1 MKKIIVIPARHAS
14 TRLPGKPLREIC
26 GKSILYMVYEKAAL
40 SRLKDEVIIA
50 TDDERIR
57 EAGESFGAEVVMT
70 SVDCKSGTDRC
81 REAIQGRDADIIVN
95 LQGDEPFIRPD
106 MIDTLFDA
114 MVKGHLDMATLCSP
128 IIDEEEYTNPNTV
141 KVVLDKSGF
150 ALYFSRSPIPYLR
163 SAANCD
169 TRKRVPGI
177 ANFEFQTQNQQS
189 GHLSPLTFHLSP
201 YIYKHIGIYAFSRS
215 FLEKYVS
222 MEKSPL
228 EEAESLEQLRVLE
241 NGYRIKVLLTDY
253 NGFGIDTEE
262 DLDRANTVMLRQ
274 KKG

>member
-1 MKKIIVIPARHAS
+1 MKKIIIIPARYAS

-26 GKSILYMVYEKAAL
+26 GKSIIYMVYEKAML

-57 EAGESFGAEVVMT
+57 QAGEAFGAEAVMT
-70 SVDCKSGTDRC
+70 SPDCRSGTDRC
-81 REAIQGRDADIIVN
+81 REAIQGKGADIIVN

-106 MIDTLFDA
+106 MIDVLFDEMA
-114 MVKGHLDMATLCSP
+114 KEHLDMATLCSP
-128 IIDEEEYTNPNTV
+128 ISSDEEYTNPNTV

-163 SAANCD
+163 DNAVSNEY
-169 TRKRVPGI
+169 RISNIEYRSNHP
-177 ANFEFQTQNQQS
+177 S
-189 GHLSPLTFHLSP
+189 GHLSPFTFHLSP
-201 YIYKHIGIYAFSRS
+201 CIYKHIGIYAFSRS
-215 FLEKYVS
+215 FLEKYVA

-228 EEAESLEQLRVLE
+228 EEAESLEQLRALE
-241 NGYRIKVLLTDY
+241 NGHRIKVLVTDY

-262 DLDRANTVMLRQ
+262 DLKRAQAFFVS
-274 KKG
+274 